1 MMIFT
6 QDNIKY
12 IIQFEF
18 TEDQARD
25 ALNQTDNNLH
35 RALDLI
41 LRQGGKYIKK
51 SKKKNIKKRIN
62 KSKKKIF
69 NISLLFGYILKI
81 YKI

>member
-62 KSKKKIF
+62 KSKKKFF

>member
-69 NISLLFGYILKI
+69 NISLLIWLYIKNL
-81 YKI
+81 